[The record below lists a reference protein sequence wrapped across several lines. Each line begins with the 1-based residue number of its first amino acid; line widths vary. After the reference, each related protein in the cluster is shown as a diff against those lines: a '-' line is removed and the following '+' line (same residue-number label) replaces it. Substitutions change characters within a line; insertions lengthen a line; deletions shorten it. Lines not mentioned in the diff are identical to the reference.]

1 MRTRR
6 LGAEGPTVSAVGF
19 GAMVLSPGMY
29 GAVDDDASIETI
41 RHALDAGVTL
51 VDTADIYGDGHNER
65 LVGRAVA
72 DRRDEVVL
80 ATKGGL
86 VPRDGRY
93 GPDGSPEHLR
103 EALAASLDRLDVDAV
118 DLYYLHSPDPEVP
131 TEDSV
136 AAMAAFVDEGTVR
149 HLGVSNVTPDQLRRA
164 HAAAPVTAVQQGY
177 SLFERGPETPDENG
191 DTLLDVCRE
200 LGVGLV
206 AYGPLGHGLLTGTVE
221 EADDLAEDD
230 FRRRLPRFQA
240 GNVEHNA
247 ALAARVR
254 EVATD
259 LGVSPARLA
268 VAWLLHR
275 GEFVVPIVGTRS
287 VDHLADDLAA
297 ADLELDAATLDRL
310 AEAVPPEAVRGTQY

>member
-6 LGAEGPTVSAVGF
+6 LGADGPTVSAVGF

-29 GAVDDDASIETI
+29 GAVDDNESVETI

-93 GPDGSPEHLR
+93 GPDGRPEHLR
-103 EALAASLDRLDVDAV
+103 GALASSLERLGVDAV

-131 TEDSV
+131 IEDSV
-136 AAMAAFVDEGTVR
+136 AAMAEFVDEGTVR

-164 HAAAPVTAVQQGY
+164 NATRPIAAVQQGY
-177 SLFERGPETPDENG
+177 SLFERGPETPDDGE
-191 DTLLDVCRE
+191 TLLDVCRE
-200 LGVGLV
+200 LDVGLV

-221 EADDLAEDD
+221 DADDLAADD
-230 FRRRLPRFQA
+230 FRRRLPRFRA

-254 EVATD
+254 AVATD

-287 VDHLADDLAA
+287 RSHLEDDLAA
-297 ADLELDAATLDRL
+297 ADLDLDDETLTRL
-310 AEAVPPEAVRGTQY
+310 AEAVPPGAVRGTQY